1 MRVCYWDIETT
12 DLKASFGR
20 IICGSVYH
28 VESNKMVTFRLD
40 KYVRAKKATDM
51 ADDRQL
57 CCDLRDEIEKS
68 NVTCGWYSKGFDIPM
83 LNTRLIK
90 HGERRMKT
98 MLHLDA
104 IWYAKGWRGI
114 KPNGASLAAVA
125 SFFGLDEGKMAVD
138 ADTWIDARHGSK
150 KAMDIIQER
159 CESDVRLTQEVTE
172 RLLDADVVKNIQTYP

>member
-28 VESNKMVTFRLD
+28 VQSNKMVTFRLD
-40 KYVRAKKATDM
+40 KYVRAKTAEGM
-51 ADDRQL
+51 HDDQQICVDIRN
-57 CCDLRDEIEKS
+57 EIEKA

-90 HGERRMKT
+90 HGDRRLKS

-125 SFFGLDEGKMAVD
+125 EFFGLEESKQKVD
-138 ADTWIDARHGSK
+138 ADTWIDARHGSR

-172 RLLDADVVKNIQTYP
+172 RLLDADIVKNIQTYP

>member
-1 MRVCYWDIETT
+1 MRVAYWDIETT
-12 DLKASFGR
+12 DLKGSFGR

-28 VESNKMVTFRLD
+28 VESNKMVTYRLD
-40 KYVRAKKATDM
+40 KYVRTGKADDM
-51 ADDRQL
+51 SDDRQL
-57 CCDLRDEIEKS
+57 CVDLRDEIEKS

-125 SFFGLDEGKMAVD
+125 EFFGLEESKMKID
-138 ADTWIDARHGSK
+138 ADTWILARTGQK
-150 KAMDIIQER
+150 KANDIIQER
-159 CESDVRLTQEVTE
+159 CESDVRLTQQVTE

>member
-1 MRVCYWDIETT
+1 MRVAYWDIETT
-12 DLKASFGR
+12 DLKGSFGR

-28 VESNKMVTFRLD
+28 VQSNKMVTFRLD
-40 KYVRAKKATDM
+40 KYVTKKLAEDM
-51 ADDRQL
+51 SDDRQI
-57 CCDLRDEIEKS
+57 CCDLRDEIEKA
-68 NVTCGWYSKGFDIPM
+68 NVTCGWYSKGFDVPM

-90 HGERRMKT
+90 HGDRRLKS

-125 SFFGLDEGKMAVD
+125 EFFGLEESKMKVD
-138 ADTWIDARHGSK
+138 ADTWIKARHGNR
-150 KAMDIIQER
+150 KAMDIIVER